1 MATYTWPTS
10 LPQKPL
16 RDGFS
21 EVGGVNVIRTPMDKG
36 PARTRRLSRLVK
48 PIQVTFL
55 MTKAQVVTL
64 EDFVENTLFG
74 VRRFNFTHP
83 RKLTAIEVRIVPG
96 GEGVFYTLS
105 PLSVDFW
112 QVSMSLEVLP

>member
-1 MATYTWPTS
+1 MAAYTWPTS

-48 PIQVTFL
+48 PIQVAFL
-55 MTKAQVVTL
+55 MTEAQLVTL

-74 VRRFNFTHP
+74 VRRCNFTHP
-83 RKLTAIEVRIVPG
+83 RKLTAVELRIVPG
-96 GEGVFYTLS
+96 GEGVFYNLS
-105 PLSVDFW
+105 PLSADLW
-112 QVSMSLEVLP
+112 QVSMTFEVLP

>member
-1 MATYTWPTS
+1 MAAYTWPAS

-55 MTKAQVVTL
+55 MTKAQIVTL

-83 RKLTAIEVRIVPG
+83 RKLTAVEVRILPKEG
-96 GEGVFYTLS
+96 GESYSMSRIST
-105 PLSVDFW
+105 DFW
-112 QVSMSLEVLP
+112 QVSMTFEVLP

>member
-1 MATYTWPTS
+1 MAAYTWPTS
-10 LPQKPL
+10 LPQVPL
-16 RDGFS
+16 QSGFS
-21 EVGGVNVIRTPMDKG
+21 EVGGVNVIRTPMDKW

-55 MTKAQVVTL
+55 MTKAQIVTL

-83 RKLTAIEVRIVPG
+83 RTLVAVEVCIVPG
-96 GEGVFYTLS
+96 GEGVFYTLT
-105 PLSVDFW
+105 PRGGDWWDVA
-112 QVSMSLEVLP
+112 MTLEVLP

>member
-1 MATYTWPTS
+1 MAAYTWPTS

-48 PIQVTFL
+48 PIQVAFL
-55 MTKAQVVTL
+55 MTKAQIVTL
-64 EDFVENTLFG
+64 EDFVENVLFG

-83 RKLTAIEVRIVPG
+83 RKLTTVEVTMRPNSG
-96 GEGVFYTLS
+96 GESFTLV
-105 PLSVDFW
+105 PIGADLW
-112 QVSMSLEVLP
+112 QVSMTFEVLP

>member
-1 MATYTWPTS
+1 MAAYTWPTS

-16 RDGFS
+16 RDGFY

-36 PARTRRLSRLVK
+36 PARTRRLSRQVK

-55 MTKAQVVTL
+55 MTKAQIVTL

-83 RKLTAIEVRIVPG
+83 RKLASVEVRIVPG
-96 GEGVFYTLS
+96 SEGVFYTLS
-105 PLSVDFW
+105 PLGVDLW
-112 QVSMSLEVLP
+112 QVSMTFEVLP